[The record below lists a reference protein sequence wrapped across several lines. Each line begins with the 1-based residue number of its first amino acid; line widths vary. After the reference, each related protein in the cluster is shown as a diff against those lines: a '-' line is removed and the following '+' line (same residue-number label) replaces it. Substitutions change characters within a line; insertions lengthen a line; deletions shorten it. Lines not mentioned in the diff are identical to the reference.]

1 MTDRLGPKFYQADE
15 TDIRSGATTDVY
27 FQRTVQIIAE
37 AGLDREVRAEF
48 SVKSLP
54 GDVPWAVFA
63 GLEEVFA
70 LLQGMD
76 LDLCGMAEGT
86 IIRPYEPVME
96 IRGSYLEFAIF
107 ETAMLG
113 LLCQSSG
120 VATKAARMRV
130 LAGDRLL
137 ASFGARR
144 MHPAIA
150 PVIERAAFIGGC
162 DGVSV
167 VKSAKVLGQD
177 PTGTTPHALMLLV
190 GDTVESMLLF
200 DRIIEP
206 SANRIALIDTFGDE
220 KFEAIRVA
228 EALGDKLYGVRL
240 DTPGSRRGDF
250 AKIIEEVR
258 WELDLRGFN
267 HVKIVVS
274 GGLDE
279 DDVASLQPLVDGFG
293 VGTSIANARTVDF
306 AMDIVEI
313 EGKPIGKRGKM
324 GGAKQVWRDLATC
337 QDEVLPLGKAA
348 SDPSREPML
357 VSRIEQG
364 RLVEPLP
371 SARQIRDY
379 VQVQL
384 RSVADEVTRPE

>member
-1 MTDRLGPKFYQADE
+1 MTDGLGPRFYHADE
-15 TDIRSGATTDVY
+15 GDIRSGATTDVY
-27 FQRTVQIIAE
+27 FQRTVQVIRE
-37 AGLDREVRAEF
+37 AGLDRQVRAEF

-54 GDVPWAVFA
+54 DNAPWAVFA

-76 LDLCGMAEGT
+76 VDVRSIPEGT
-86 IIRPYEPVME
+86 LFRPYEPVME
-96 IRGSYLEFAIF
+96 LRGSYLKFAIF
-107 ETAMLG
+107 ETAILG

-120 VATKAARMRV
+120 VATKTARMRV
-130 LAGDRLL
+130 LAGETLL
-137 ASFGARR
+137 TSFGARR
-144 MHPAIA
+144 MHPAVA
-150 PVIERAAFIGGC
+150 PVIERAAFVGGC

-167 VKSAKVLGQD
+167 LKSAEVLGQD

-200 DRIIEP
+200 DRIIDP

-220 KFEAIRVA
+220 KFEAVRVA
-228 EALGDKLYGVRL
+228 EALGDKLHGVRL

-250 AKIIEEVR
+250 ARIIEEVR

-279 DDVASLQPLVDGFG
+279 DDVARLRPLVDGFG
-293 VGTSIANARTVDF
+293 VGTSIANARTIDF

-313 EGKPIGKRGKM
+313 DGKPTGKRGKLS
-324 GGAKQVWRDLATC
+324 GAKQVWRDLTTC
-337 QDEVLPLGKAA
+337 QDLVLPLGQAGPVA
-348 SDPSREPML
+348 RESML
-357 VSRIEQG
+357 VSQIEQG

-379 VQVQL
+379 VLVQL
-384 RSVADEVTRPE
+384 KSVAAEVTRPE